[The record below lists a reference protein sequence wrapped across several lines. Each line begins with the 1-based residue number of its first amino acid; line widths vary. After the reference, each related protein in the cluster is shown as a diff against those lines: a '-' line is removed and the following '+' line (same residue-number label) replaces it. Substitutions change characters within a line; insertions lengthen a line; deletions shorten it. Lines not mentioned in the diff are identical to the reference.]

1 MSTQS
6 VARRTGGR
14 SARVLDAIYTAVGQL
29 MAEGKPDRITIPM
42 VAERAGVNPT
52 SIYRRWSH
60 IDGLLEEVAVAVLT
74 RDGDQLPDT
83 GTIVGDLGAW
93 ARLVADDIA
102 RPQRTRYLKALAS
115 ARDDTVDCQC
125 WADRR
130 GQAAIMLG
138 RARDRGEA
146 TPTEDQVVDHIIA
159 PLYHHAVFGLQV
171 DQAYA
176 DRLVADVL
184 AMAPAGGFTD
194 E

>member
-14 SARVLDAIYTAVGQL
+14 SARVLDSIYTAIGQL

-42 VAERAGVNPT
+42 VAQRAGVNPT
-52 SIYRRWSH
+52 SIYRRWA
-60 IDGLLEEVAVAVLT
+60 DVDALLAEVAVAVLT

-83 GTIVGDLGAW
+83 GTVEGDLRAW

-115 ARDDTVDCQC
+115 ARDEIVDCQC
-125 WADRR
+125 WAERHA
-130 GQAAIMLG
+130 QAAIMLG
-138 RARDRGEA
+138 RARERGES

-159 PLYHHAVFGLQV
+159 PLYHHAVFGQRL
-171 DQAYA
+171 DQSYA

-184 AMAPAGGFTD
+184 AMAPLTS
-194 E
+194 

>member
-60 IDGLLEEVAVAVLT
+60 IDGLVEEVAVF
-74 RDGDQLPDT
+74 
-83 GTIVGDLGAW
+83 
-93 ARLVADDIA
+93 
-102 RPQRTRYLKALAS
+102 
-115 ARDDTVDCQC
+115 VDCPC
-125 WADRR
+125 WADRS
-130 GQAAIMLG
+130 GQAAVMLG

-146 TPTEDQVVDHIIA
+146 TPTEEQVVDHIIA